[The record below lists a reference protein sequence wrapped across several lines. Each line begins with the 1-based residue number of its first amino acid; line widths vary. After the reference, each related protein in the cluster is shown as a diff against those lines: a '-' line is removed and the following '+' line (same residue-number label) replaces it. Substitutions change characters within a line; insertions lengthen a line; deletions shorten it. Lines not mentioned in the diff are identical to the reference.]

1 MNSDGVSR
9 LDTPQRVSGSRRDWH
24 TGGSAAA
31 EGGSAVII
39 KRLRRD
45 GGRHGPPGASGVTLI
60 TYIDNGTDGIEP
72 TESELVPV
80 LSLDAIPEPGDQE
93 LAAEAAEPQTAEAP
107 VAVAT
112 ATPDPDEEPAEV
124 VDEESLDVEDST
136 RLYLR
141 EIARVPLLTAE
152 EEVVLAKS
160 IELGVRSANEPWTMI
175 LDIHEWTLNETES
188 KTRAKNPAYRLPFA
202 DEAHRIVIAALA
214 DDGAL
219 DLLVTAPKVGL
230 TEAIAAAEGDAAELL
245 EKARNL
251 RAIYNEQ
258 LDAETF
264 GALLDWVHGDG
275 RRPLV
280 RDEKPI
286 VAMRTWARDEVAIP
300 AVRRWVEAG
309 NDVETVA
316 EMIDDL
322 TVRGREARD
331 HLTSANL
338 RLVVANA
345 KKYMN
350 RGLGFLDLIQEG
362 NAGLMRAVDKFEW
375 QRGFKFSTYATW
387 WIRQAIQRGLAD
399 QSRTIRI
406 PVHMVETMQR
416 VTRTTR
422 ELTLTLGREPTTE
435 EIADELSKDPR
446 MAITAERVEEVR
458 RYGRSPISLET
469 PVGEEGDTEL
479 GQLIED
485 PNALRPEELV
495 TEQLLKEQVS
505 RVLDSLEG
513 REERVLRLR
522 FGLDDGRPRTLEEV
536 GKEFGLT
543 RERIRQIE
551 SHALRKLRHPS
562 RSRKL
567 REFVTD

>member
-1 MNSDGVSR
+1 
-9 LDTPQRVSGSRRDWH
+9 
-24 TGGSAAA
+24 
-31 EGGSAVII
+31 
-39 KRLRRD
+39 
-45 GGRHGPPGASGVTLI
+45 
-60 TYIDNGTDGIEP
+60 
-72 TESELVPV
+72 
-80 LSLDAIPEPGDQE
+80 
-93 LAAEAAEPQTAEAP
+93 
-107 VAVAT
+107 
-112 ATPDPDEEPAEV
+112 
-124 VDEESLDVEDST
+124 
-136 RLYLR
+136 
-141 EIARVPLLTAE
+141 
-152 EEVVLAKS
+152 
-160 IELGVRSANEPWTMI
+160 
-175 LDIHEWTLNETES
+175 
-188 KTRAKNPAYRLPFA
+188 
-202 DEAHRIVIAALA
+202 
-214 DDGAL
+214 
-219 DLLVTAPKVGL
+219 
-230 TEAIAAAEGDAAELL
+230 
-245 EKARNL
+245 
-251 RAIYNEQ
+251 
-258 LDAETF
+258 
-264 GALLDWVHGDG
+264 
-275 RRPLV
+275 
-280 RDEKPI
+280 
-286 VAMRTWARDEVAIP
+286 MRTWARDEVAIP

-322 TVRGREARD
+322 TTKGRAARD

-485 PNALRPEELV
+485 PNALRPEEVV
-495 TEQLLKEQVS
+495 TEQLLKEQVA

-567 REFVTD
+567 REFVSD